1 MANSTPR
8 KSISL
13 KYSQLYKNITWISR
27 RVLIRGSKLDSFL
40 TVPSAFQNIYI
51 YSRRWKVNRAGRN
64 VGKFYFENESR
75 ARISVLL
82 FFLNIQKDGYYR
94 VFKNL
99 VIHELEYSRNFF
111 DRFGMDF
118 WVIIESRVN
127 LKKNSNRWKLRCKLQ
142 ESARISRHRRY
153 FLTKTVESSNVRTN
167 FLKEL
172 IEKQPL

>member
-1 MANSTPR
+1 MDT
-8 KSISL
+8 
-13 KYSQLYKNITWISR
+13 
-27 RVLIRGSKLDSFL
+27 
-40 TVPSAFQNIYI
+40 
-51 YSRRWKVNRAGRN
+51 
-64 VGKFYFENESR
+64 
-75 ARISVLL
+75 
-82 FFLNIQKDGYYR
+82 R

-127 LKKNSNRWKLRCKLQ
+127 LKKNRNNSNRWKLRCKLQ

-172 IEKQPL
+172 IEKRGTAIITRVSPRRKDDCVKDTRYEAGGAEANFTVRIWKDQLMSHDARETGILRTVK